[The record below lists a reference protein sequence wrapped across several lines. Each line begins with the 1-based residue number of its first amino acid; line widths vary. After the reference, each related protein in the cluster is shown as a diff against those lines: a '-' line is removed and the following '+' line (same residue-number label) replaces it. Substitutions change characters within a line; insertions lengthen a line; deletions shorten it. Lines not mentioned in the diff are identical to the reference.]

1 MSEESVFFNQAGIK
15 ITDAVFTTPNG
26 DNFPIRNISSVAVR
40 QSNPWVK
47 LLIGGF
53 LTFFGLVTVTEGRT
67 VWPFVFFV
75 PGILLLVIWWQ
86 NYYWALFVGTAGGQ
100 QPAIKFKAKDPIL
113 KEVEQ
118 AINAAILKVQG
129 K

>member
-1 MSEESVFFNQAGIK
+1 MSEESVFFNQGGVK

-53 LTFFGLVTVTEGRT
+53 LTLAGLSSAAKGDTVY
-67 VWPFVFFV
+67 PFVFLV
-75 PGILLLVIWWQ
+75 PGIILLAIWWQ

-113 KEVEQ
+113 REVEQ